1 MGWKKNS
8 SKYFAKWEA
17 IPQEQENLSKIVMGN
32 ILAVSWLI
40 FFLSMENSIT
50 SQKEK

>member
-1 MGWKKNS
+1 MGWKKNT

-40 FFLSMENSIT
+40 FF
-50 SQKEK
+50 